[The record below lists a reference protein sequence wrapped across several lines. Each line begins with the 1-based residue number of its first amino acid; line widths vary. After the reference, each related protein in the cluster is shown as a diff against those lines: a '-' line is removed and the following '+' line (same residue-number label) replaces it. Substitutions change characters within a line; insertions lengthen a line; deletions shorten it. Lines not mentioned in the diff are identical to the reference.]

1 MLITGAV
8 RSLMDEW
15 KASTDRSLANT
26 ESILRSLS
34 GTRNPY
40 TKSPPVFAGPSET
53 SLAFCAEA
61 CGAAGAS
68 LSSNLK
74 LGDLDRLFSQVKQ
87 ELDLRCQAQDA
98 KLVEFCK
105 EVQGNLTR
113 QIAAL
118 HDENSELKQRLN
130 EESVDRLKLEKHISG
145 LLRWQDG
152 AKYTMEDLR
161 REIED
166 TEETRGVDKRE
177 LRKELAKC
185 EEKVVTAHDD
195 LRRDVARLRS
205 CGIDKV
211 AVVGESG
218 ERTSA
223 LEKDVVTLSERCN
236 KIEQHLAAASN
247 TLDDHGD
254 AMKTLESKLGG
265 ITEANAEMQAQVL
278 EAMLVAE
285 KLYVM
290 VSDTKALQETVSKHD
305 ASIDRVQGMV
315 REVVHVIGAMSSR
328 LTEQLKTA
336 TDPKPASPAVA
347 SRVEELHMLYE
358 ERFKDITAMIRHIGG
373 KVRGQSLS
381 KWTGGSQEQ
390 AWVGTEGSTVEKVV
404 VQRVMDEL
412 RKSRTGI
419 DDDMAALRAFTQHL
433 VGGEGDLWTLQD
445 ELATLQTQ
453 LGPMRQQLAA
463 LSSQVH
469 TLGLEVSAMSDKNA
483 LLQAAQLGA
492 RESAT
497 LKTALD
503 AVGTFS
509 SEQAP
514 GTSQPDSRSSFAAGR
529 EGGGDVEIMFVDGSG
544 VDDDRAVKR
553 QSAVGR
559 ADGIERSVGIA
570 KQVQLL
576 KVDDVLAHVN
586 FNLTTSSEDEAHD
599 KFDFGNT

>member
-1 MLITGAV
+1 
-8 RSLMDEW
+8 MDEW

-34 GTRNPY
+34 ATRNPY
-40 TKSPPVFAGPSET
+40 TKSPSVFAGPSET

-74 LGDLDRLFSQVKQ
+74 LGDLDRLFSQMKQ
-87 ELDLRCQAQDA
+87 ELDLRSQAQDA

-118 HDENSELKQRLN
+118 HEENTELKQRLD

-161 REIED
+161 RQIED

-195 LRRDVARLRS
+195 LRRDVERLRS

-211 AVVGESG
+211 GVVGGSG
-218 ERTSA
+218 ERASA
-223 LEKDVVTLSERCN
+223 LEQDMVTLSERCN
-236 KIEQHLAAASN
+236 KIEQHLTAASK

-254 AMKTLESKLGG
+254 AMQMLESKVSG

-285 KLYVM
+285 KLNVM
-290 VSDTKALQETVSKHD
+290 VFDTKALQETVSKHD

-328 LTEQLKTA
+328 LTEQLRTV
-336 TDPKPASPAVA
+336 TDPKPASPARSQHHLVA

-373 KVRGQSLS
+373 TVRGQSLS
-381 KWTGGSQEQ
+381 KGTGGSEEQ
-390 AWVGTEGSTVEKVV
+390 AWVGTAGSTVEKVV

-433 VGGEGDLWTLQD
+433 VGREGDLWTLQD

-453 LGPMRQQLAA
+453 LGPMRQQLAS

-469 TLGLEVSAMSDKNA
+469 TLGLEVTAMSDKNA

-492 RESAT
+492 REGAM

-514 GTSQPDSRSSFAAGR
+514 GTSQPGRRSSFAAGR
-529 EGGGDVEIMFVDGSG
+529 EGGGGVDIMFVDGSG
-544 VDDDRAVKR
+544 VNDGHAVKR
-553 QSAVGR
+553 QSEAGR
-559 ADGIERSVGIA
+559 AYGIENSVGIA

-599 KFDFGNT
+599 KFDFGNR